1 MAPSVAFPFKHP
13 FTAICSGPT
22 GCGKTVLMKRLIQHV
37 EHVVRPR
44 PERVLW
50 YYNEHQ
56 PDLVHELGHLVQFR
70 EGCPEL
76 ADFNDNRRTLVVV
89 DDMMTECSAE
99 ITNLF
104 TRGSHHRNLSIWFL
118 MQNIFHK
125 AKEIRTITLNAQY
138 IVLFKNPRDRQQ
150 IKVLARQMFDGDAKV
165 MEKAF
170 EMATAEPHGYL
181 LVDLKQDTDEL
192 HRLRSKIVPGERL
205 EVFVG
210 KRAFKDAEMVVYS

>member
-1 MAPSVAFPFKHP
+1 
-13 FTAICSGPT
+13 
-22 GCGKTVLMKRLIQHV
+22 
-37 EHVVRPR
+37 
-44 PERVLW
+44 
-50 YYNEHQ
+50 
-56 PDLVHELGHLVQFR
+56 
-70 EGCPEL
+70 
-76 ADFNDNRRTLVVV
+76 
-89 DDMMTECSAE
+89 
-99 ITNLF
+99 
-104 TRGSHHRNLSIWFL
+104 HHRNLSIWFL

-210 KRAFKDAEMVVYS
+210 KRAFKDAEMVDYSKLLRRFRPLIYKLVDKRIHWTKKRRAIQQTGGWFPILAPILGAIAAGVGQSVIQKYV